1 MEALRRIG
9 VFAALLTLGACTTFG
24 VGKDIERMR
33 NASPTG
39 TAFTKALTEEY
50 RQITLF
56 EADEMYDWPAA
67 GYFARKGL
75 RAAGGEAVEPE
86 PIADWKLPADKVDE
100 LTSARAQLVELLNK
114 TARDKA
120 PAKAAHAQGRFDCW
134 IEQKEENHQP
144 EHIAACRD
152 AFYAAL
158 GDVKVAMAPPPPPP
172 PPPPE
177 PEPAPQVMEAP
188 KPFVL
193 YFAFDSAEL
202 TSASMMAVEQAVD
215 AARKTEAADFSVT
228 GHADRAGPAEYNL
241 ALSLRR
247 ADAVR
252 EALAARG
259 IAAGRIGVAGRGEAE
274 PAVPTAD
281 GVAEPANRRVEII
294 VLR

>member
-1 MEALRRIG
+1 METLRRAG
-9 VFAALLTLGACTTFG
+9 VIAALLTLGACTTFG

-56 EADEMYDWPAA
+56 EADEMYDWPDA

-75 RAAGGEAVEPE
+75 RAADGEAVEPE
-86 PIADWKLPADKVDE
+86 QIGDWRLPAEKVDE
-100 LTSARAQLVELLNK
+100 LTSARTQLVELLDK

-152 AFYAAL
+152 AFYAAF

-172 PPPPE
+172 APAPA
-177 PEPAPQVMEAP
+177 PAPQVMEAP
-188 KPFVL
+188 EPLVL
-193 YFAFDSAEL
+193 YFAFDSTEL

-215 AARKTEAADFSVT
+215 AARKMEAADFSVT

-252 EALAARG
+252 EALATRG
-259 IAAGRIGVAGRGEAE
+259 IAAGRIGLAGRGEAE

>member
-1 MEALRRIG
+1 METLRRIG
-9 VFAALLTLGACTTFG
+9 GIAALLALGACTTFG

-56 EADEMYDWPAA
+56 EADEMYDWRDA
-67 GYFARKGL
+67 GHFARKGL

-86 PIADWKLPADKVDE
+86 QIGDRKLPAEKVDE
-100 LTSARAQLVELLNK
+100 LTSARTQLVEFLDK

-144 EHIAACRD
+144 EHIAACRN
-152 AFYAAL
+152 AFYTAL
-158 GDVKVAMAPPPPPP
+158 VDVKVAMAPPPPPP
-172 PPPPE
+172 EPT
-177 PEPAPQVMEAP
+177 PEPAQLPMDAP
-188 KPFVL
+188 EPFTL
-193 YFAFDSAEL
+193 YFAFDGDEL
-202 TSASMMAVEQAVD
+202 TSASMMAVGQAVE
-215 AARKTEAADFSVT
+215 AARNMEAAEFSVT

-241 ALSLRR
+241 GLSLRR

-259 IAAGRIGVAGRGEAE
+259 IAAGRISVAGRGEVE

-294 VLR
+294 VHQ